1 MSVSVLAGLGNPGK
15 SYADTRHNVGFQVMD
30 AVADRHNLVWKLEKR
45 LYSEVSSLKRGE
57 STWRLVKPQT
67 FVNASGGALHA
78 VVRYYKTEAES
89 VIVIYDDVNL
99 QLGRLKINC
108 EGGAGGHN
116 GVRDVIRRLGNRF
129 VRFRVGIGA
138 KYPPE
143 IDLADFVLGKLRREE
158 ADLIQKK
165 MEYYLR
171 ALAVL
176 MDMGPETAMN
186 QFNRREN
193 RNDTDKENL

>member
-30 AVADRHNLVWKLEKR
+30 AMADRHNLVWKLEKR
-45 LYSEVSSLKRGE
+45 LYSEVSSLQRGG

-78 VVRYYKTEAES
+78 VVRYYKAEAES

-99 QLGRLKINC
+99 ELGRLKINC

-116 GVRDVIRRLGNRF
+116 GVRDVIRRLGDRF

-143 IDLADFVLGKLRREE
+143 IDLADFVLGKFKREE

-165 MEYYLR
+165 MEHYLR

-176 MDMGPETAMN
+176 MDMGPESAMN

-193 RNDTDKENL
+193 RYDADKENL

>member
-15 SYADTRHNVGFQVMD
+15 SYAETRHNVGFRVID
-30 AVADRHNLVWKLEKR
+30 ALAGRHNLGWKMEKR
-45 LYSEVSSLKRGE
+45 LFSEVSSLRRPG
-57 STWRLVKPQT
+57 SVWRLLKPQT

-78 VVRYYKTEAES
+78 AVRYYKVEAES
-89 VIVIYDDVNL
+89 VVVIYDDIHL
-99 QLGRLKINC
+99 ELGRLKINS
-108 EGGAGGHN
+108 EGGPGGHN

-129 VRFRVGIGA
+129 VRFRIGIGA

-143 IDLADFVLGKLRREE
+143 IDLADFVLGKLKREE
-158 ADLIQKK
+158 ADLIQKN
-165 MEYYLR
+165 MEHYLQ

-176 MDMGPETAMN
+176 MDLGPETAMN

-193 RNDTDKENL
+193 RYDADKENL

>member
-1 MSVSVLAGLGNPGK
+1 MSVSVLAGLGNPGIP
-15 SYADTRHNVGFQVMD
+15 YAETRHNLGFRVID
-30 AVADRHNLVWKLEKR
+30 ALASRHNLVWKLEKR
-45 LYSEVSSLKRGE
+45 LLSEVSSLQRSG
-57 STWRLVKPQT
+57 SSWRLVKPQT

-78 VVRYYKTEAES
+78 AVRYFKVEAES
-89 VIVIYDDVNL
+89 VIVIYDDIHL
-99 QLGRLKINC
+99 ELGRLKINR
-108 EGGAGGHN
+108 EGGPGGHN

-129 VRFRVGIGA
+129 IRFRVGIGA

-143 IDLADFVLGKLRREE
+143 IGLADFVLGKLTREE

-165 MEYYLR
+165 MEHYLQ

-176 MDMGPETAMN
+176 MDLGPESAMN

-193 RNDTDKENL
+193 RNDPDKKIL

>member
-15 SYADTRHNVGFQVMD
+15 SYEETRHNVGFQVMN
-30 AVADRHNLVWKLEKR
+30 AMADRHNLVWKLEKR
-45 LYSEVSSLKRGE
+45 LFSKVSSLKRDG
-57 STWRLVKPQT
+57 STWRLIKPQT

-78 VVRYYKTEAES
+78 VARYYKAEAES
-89 VIVIYDDVNL
+89 VVVVYDDVNL
-99 QLGRLKINC
+99 KLGRLKINC
-108 EGGAGGHN
+108 AGGAGGHN

-143 IDLADFVLGKLRREE
+143 IDLADFVLGKLRPEE
-158 ADLIQKK
+158 ADLIGKN
-165 MEYYLR
+165 MEHYLR

-176 MDMGPETAMN
+176 MDMGPESAMN
-186 QFNRREN
+186 QFNRREKSY
-193 RNDTDKENL
+193 DPDKENL

>member
-1 MSVSVLAGLGNPGK
+1 MSVSVLAGLGNPGIA
-15 SYADTRHNVGFQVMD
+15 YAETRHNLGFRVID
-30 AVADRHNLVWKLEKR
+30 ALANRHNLVWKLEKR
-45 LYSEVSSLKRGE
+45 LLSEVASLQRHGSS
-57 STWRLVKPQT
+57 WRLIKPQT

-78 VVRYYKTEAES
+78 AVRYYKAEAES
-89 VIVIYDDVNL
+89 VIVIYDDIHL
-99 QLGRLKINC
+99 EPGRLKINR
-108 EGGAGGHN
+108 EGGPGGHN

-143 IDLADFVLGKLRREE
+143 MDLADFVLGKLTREE
-158 ADLIQKK
+158 ADLIQEK
-165 MEYYLR
+165 MEHYLR

-193 RNDTDKENL
+193 RHDADKENL